1 MSRTTSR
8 TAGKLDRALQQVEA
22 NIADAHVQKAVTK
35 VIESSL
41 QIHQQSGRRRLQH
54 RRTQRRSAYLPQIEN
69 GDDTGHDEHR

>member
-35 VIESSL
+35 VIEHHSSDGGYGRL
-41 QIHQQSGRRRLQH
+41 VRQS
-54 RRTQRRSAYLPQIEN
+54 TSASGSSFSPV
-69 GDDTGHDEHR
+69 RCS